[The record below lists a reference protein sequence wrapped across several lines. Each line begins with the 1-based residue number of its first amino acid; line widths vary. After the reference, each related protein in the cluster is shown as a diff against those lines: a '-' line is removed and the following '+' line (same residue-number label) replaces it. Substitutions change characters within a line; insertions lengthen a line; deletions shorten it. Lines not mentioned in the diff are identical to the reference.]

1 MESRKAAYA
10 DMIRRELE
18 TKLGRWFIEKMEEM
32 LEARQLHDER
42 TFRPLTNFVR
52 IWGAEGD
59 AYFVKK

>member
-18 TKLGRWFIEKMEEM
+18 MRLGRWFIEKMEEM
-32 LEARQLHDER
+32 LEARQLLDER

>member
-1 MESRKAAYA
+1 MR
-10 DMIRRELE
+10 
-18 TKLGRWFIEKMEEM
+18 LGRWFIEKMEEM
-32 LEARQLHDER
+32 LEARQLLDER